1 MRATPLIAAALLA
14 IGLVPAVAQT
24 GSSDSRMPVVLANAG
39 YDDLSCAARYELAA
53 FVIQDMDV
61 NAAGYYT
68 QRASAAG
75 KRYLAT
81 HPGESEASYTSRVT
95 ANAQNLQARLSTNAI
110 TPEGLVSEIKQC
122 DQAADS
128 RVVT

>member
-1 MRATPLIAAALLA
+1 MRATPIIAAAFVAL
-14 IGLVPAVAQT
+14 GLIPAAAQT
-24 GSSDSRMPVVLANAG
+24 ATSTPGNSVILASAG

-53 FVIQDMDV
+53 FVIQDMDA
-61 NAAGYYT
+61 NAAGYYM

-81 HPGESEASYTSRVT
+81 HPGESEQSYTSRVT
-95 ANAQNLQARLSTNAI
+95 ANAQNLQTRLSTNAI

-122 DQAADS
+122 DQAADT